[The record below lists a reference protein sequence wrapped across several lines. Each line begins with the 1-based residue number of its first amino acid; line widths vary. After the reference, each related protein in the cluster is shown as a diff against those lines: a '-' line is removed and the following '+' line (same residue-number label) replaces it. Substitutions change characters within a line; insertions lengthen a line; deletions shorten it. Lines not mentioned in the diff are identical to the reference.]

1 MRLSALLLTLTA
13 FFVFG
18 FLSGRV
24 SRPSTESVLD
34 EAATRISADAE
45 GSVDRAALDRAAIE
59 GMLASLGDKYSAYF
73 GQAQYAEFQRMLEGR
88 YTGIGVWVA
97 RVGGRLEVTGVL
109 PESPA
114 ALAGVRATDEIV
126 ALDSTP
132 VAERPVT
139 EAVALMRG
147 DAGSTLRIEVKR
159 EGVTREFVVQRA
171 TVQGRDVV
179 VDSPANAVVR
189 IQVAAFTKGVGAE
202 VRAAVKKANGDWV
215 PGIVL
220 DLRGNAG
227 GLLHE
232 AVEVASAF
240 LADGVVVTYRGR
252 GVEDQVYKVVSRG
265 DTQTSL
271 VVLVDGGTASAAEVV
286 AGALQD
292 RDRAVI
298 VGARTYGKGSVQQ
311 PIRLADGT
319 GIELTVARYYTPSG
333 HTVDGVGIRPDIDV
347 EPNSDGDVALSR
359 AVDVL
364 TGILADAGNPRG

>member
-1 MRLSALLLTLTA
+1 LHI
-13 FFVFG
+13 
-18 FLSGRV
+18 
-24 SRPSTESVLD
+24 
-34 EAATRISADAE
+34 EAR
-45 GSVDRAALDRAAIE
+45 
-59 GMLASLGDKYSAYF
+59 
-73 GQAQYAEFQRMLEGR
+73 
-88 YTGIGVWVA
+88 
-97 RVGGRLEVTGVL
+97 
-109 PESPA
+109 
-114 ALAGVRATDEIV
+114 
-126 ALDSTP
+126 
-132 VAERPVT
+132 
-139 EAVALMRG
+139 
-147 DAGSTLRIEVKR
+147 R
-159 EGVTREFVVQRA
+159 EGVTYEFVVQRA
-171 TVQGRDVV
+171 EVQGRDVI
-179 VDSPANAVVR
+179 VDAPAKDVTR
-189 IQVAAFTKGVGAE
+189 IQVAAFTKGVGAD
-202 VRAAVKKANGDWV
+202 VRAAVKKANGDRV

-240 LADGVVVTYRGR
+240 LSDGIVVTYKGR
-252 GVEDQVYKVVSRG
+252 GVEDQVYKVISGG

-311 PIRLADGT
+311 PIRLANGT

-333 HTVDGVGIRPDIDV
+333 RTVDGVGIRPDIDV
-347 EPNSDGDVALSR
+347 EPNSDGDIALSR